1 LSDLEPGRSEV
12 ASTLPDIPV
21 IGPTTGPTADP
32 ADDPSTQVFDTSEG
46 IKAAESESSGSR
58 GGVGGLLKSSAVMAV
73 GTVAS
78 RLLGFVRNAV
88 IVIALGTGPLG
99 DVYNVANTFPN
110 VVYDMLL
117 GGILTAVHVPM
128 LVRALEKDRA
138 YGEEY
143 EARLLTIV
151 LGGLLVL
158 TGIAMFCAPLL
169 VDLYASGFTPDQHR
183 LAVIFALF
191 FLPQIFFYGVG
202 ALAGAS
208 LNARGSF
215 GAPMWTPV
223 LNSVVVIVVGG
234 AFLIVAG
241 PGVTPSS
248 ITNNDVA
255 LLAGGTTLG
264 IVVQTIAMWPSLR
277 KVGFKFRPRFD
288 FRREELAPVGGMAL
302 WTLLYVA
309 IMQVGFVVNTNI
321 AVRAGVRGEKEHLGY
336 GVGLTPWNNAYLLF
350 QLPYAIVGVS
360 VMTALLPRMS
370 RHASEERF
378 DLVRDDLT
386 TGLNLSSV
394 IIVPSAALLFA
405 LSPELVTAF
414 FAHGSTGVA
423 DGLMIANVVQAFAL
437 SLVPFAIFQLLLRV
451 FYSLAD
457 TRTPA
462 LIAIGNIAIS
472 ITLGLIGYAILPTD
486 MVVEGIAIALGIS
499 WAVGCL
505 VAALILRRRL
515 AGLEARRMVRTHVK
529 IAVAT
534 IPAFVFALGV
544 HELFVKLF
552 YYQLI
557 TSVAA
562 LAVGGAGAAVVY
574 VLVARRLRISEVETL
589 AGTVMRR
596 LPGRVSS

>member
-1 LSDLEPGRSEV
+1 LSDLEPGRSES
-12 ASTLPDIPV
+12 ASTLPDIPIV
-21 IGPTTGPTADP
+21 
-32 ADDPSTQVFDTSEG
+32 DPSTQIMESAEG
-46 IKAAESESSGSR
+46 VQAEQAEQAESSGSR
-58 GGVGGLLKSSAVMAV
+58 VGGLLKSSAVMAL

-78 RLLGFVRNAV
+78 RALGFVRTAV

-99 DVYNVANTFPN
+99 DVYNVSNTFPN
-110 VVYDMLL
+110 VIYDLLL

-151 LGGLLVL
+151 LGGLLAL
-158 TGIAMFCAPLL
+158 TAVAMVCAPLL
-169 VDLYASGFTPDQHR
+169 VDLYASGFTPAQHK

-215 GAPMWTPV
+215 AAPMWTPV
-223 LNSVVVIVVGG
+223 LNSVVVIIIGL
-234 AFLIVAG
+234 AFLLVAG
-241 PGVTPSS
+241 PGVSPSS
-248 ITNNDVA
+248 ISDNEII

-264 IVVQTIAMWPSLR
+264 IVVQTVAMWPSLR
-277 KVGFKFRPRFD
+277 KVGFRYRPRFD

-309 IMQVGFVVNTNI
+309 IMQIGLVVNTNI
-321 AVRAGVRGEKEHLGY
+321 AVRAGVRGEHEHLGY
-336 GVGLTPWNNAYLLF
+336 GVGLTPWNNGYMLF

-370 RHASEERF
+370 RHAAENRLS
-378 DLVRDDLT
+378 LVRDDLA

-394 IIVPSAALLFA
+394 VIIPSAALLFA
-405 LSPELVTAF
+405 LSPELVTTF
-414 FAHGSTGVA
+414 FAHGATGLA

-437 SLVPFAIFQLLLRV
+437 TLVPFSVQQLLLRV

-462 LIAIGNIAIS
+462 LMAMGTIVIS
-472 ITLGLIGYAILPTD
+472 ITLGLVGYATLPTN
-486 MVVEGIAIALGIS
+486 MIVEGIAISLGIS
-499 WAVGCL
+499 WTVGCVL
-505 VAALILRRRL
+505 AGSILRRRL
-515 AGLEARRMVRTHVK
+515 GGLGASQMVRTHVK

-534 IPAFVFALGV
+534 VPAFVFALGV

-552 YYQLI
+552 YYRLI

-562 LAVGGAGAAVVY
+562 LAIGGAGAAVLY

-589 AGTVMRR
+589 TGTVMRR

>member
-1 LSDLEPGRSEV
+1 LSNPESGRPDISATV
-12 ASTLPDIPV
+12 PDIPV
-21 IGPTTGPTADP
+21 V
-32 ADDPSTQVFDTSEG
+32 DPSTMTME
-46 IKAAESESSGSR
+46 AAEVEAEEARSR
-58 GGVGGLLKSSAVMAV
+58 GGVGGLLKSSAVMAL

-78 RLLGFVRNAV
+78 RLLGFIRNAV

-110 VVYDMLL
+110 VVYDLLL

-151 LGGLLVL
+151 LGGLLAL
-158 TGIAMFCAPLL
+158 TAIAMLCAPLL

-215 GAPMWTPV
+215 AAPMWTPV
-223 LNSVVVIVVGG
+223 LNSIVVIVVGG

-241 PGVTPSS
+241 PGATPSS
-248 ITNNDVA
+248 ISSGEIT

-264 IVVQTIAMWPSLR
+264 IIVQTIAMWPSLR
-277 KVGFKFRPRFD
+277 KVGFRYRPRFD

-370 RHASEERF
+370 KHASEERF
-378 DLVRDDLT
+378 DLVRDDMSS
-386 TGLNLSSV
+386 GLNLSSV

-414 FAHGSTGVA
+414 FAHGSTGLA
-423 DGLMIANVVQAFAL
+423 DGLMIANVVQAFAIA
-437 SLVPFAIFQLLLRV
+437 LVPFAIFQLLLRV

-472 ITLGLIGYAILPTD
+472 ITLALIGYAVLPTD
-486 MVVEGIAIALGIS
+486 KIVEGIAIALGIS

-505 VAALILRRRL
+505 VAAFILRGRLSGFDGRRI
-515 AGLEARRMVRTHVK
+515 VRTHLR

-534 IPAFVFALGV
+534 IPAFLFALGV
-544 HELFVKLF
+544 HELVVKIF
-552 YYQLI
+552 YYRLI
-557 TSVAA
+557 TSLVT
-562 LAVGGAGAAVVY
+562 LAVGGAGAAVLY
-574 VLVARRLRISEVETL
+574 VLVARRLRIAEVETL

-596 LPGRVSS
+596 LPGRVSR

>member
-1 LSDLEPGRSEV
+1 LSDLEPGTSDI
-12 ASTLPDIPV
+12 AGTIPDIPV
-21 IGPTTGPTADP
+21 VEPDVETAEID
-32 ADDPSTQVFDTSEG
+32 ASR
-46 IKAAESESSGSR
+46 SR
-58 GGVGGLLKSSAVMAV
+58 GVSGLLKSSAVMAV

-110 VVYDMLL
+110 VVYDLLL

-151 LGGLLVL
+151 LGGLLAL
-158 TGIAMFCAPLL
+158 TAIAMFCAPLL
-169 VDLYASGFTPDQHR
+169 VDLYASGFTPDQHK

-215 GAPMWTPV
+215 AAPMWTPV
-223 LNSVVVIVVGG
+223 LNSVVVIIVGG
-234 AFLIVAG
+234 AFLIIAG
-241 PGVTPSS
+241 PGVSPSS
-248 ITNNDVA
+248 ISSGEIG

-264 IVVQTIAMWPSLR
+264 IIVQTIAMWPSLR
-277 KVGFKFRPRFD
+277 KVGFRYRPRFD

-309 IMQVGFVVNTNI
+309 IMQIGFVVNTNI
-321 AVRAGVRGEKEHLGY
+321 AVRAGKHGVKEHLGY
-336 GVGLTPWNNAYLLF
+336 GVGLTPWTNAYLLF
-350 QLPYAIVGVS
+350 QLPYALVGVS

-378 DLVRDDLT
+378 DLVRQDLSA
-386 TGLNLSSV
+386 GLNLSSV

-405 LSPELVTAF
+405 LSPEMVTAF
-414 FAHGSTGVA
+414 FSHGSTGVA

-437 SLVPFAIFQLLLRV
+437 ALVPFAIFQLFLRV
-451 FYSLAD
+451 FYALAD

-472 ITLGLIGYAILPTD
+472 ITLALIGYAILPTD
-486 MVVEGIAIALGIS
+486 MIVEGIAIALGIS
-499 WAVGCL
+499 WATGCV
-505 VAALILRRRL
+505 VAALILRRKL
-515 AGLEARRMVRTHVK
+515 AGLGARHLVRTHIK

-534 IPAFVFALGV
+534 VPALVFALAV
-544 HELFVKLF
+544 HEVFVKLF

-562 LAVGGAGAAVVY
+562 LAVGGAGAAVLY
-574 VLVARRLRISEVETL
+574 VLVARKLRISEVETL
-589 AGTVMRR
+589 AGTLMRR

>member
-1 LSDLEPGRSEV
+1 LSDMEPGGRDV
-12 ASTLPDIPV
+12 ASTTVPDIPAV
-21 IGPTTGPTADP
+21 PPDP
-32 ADDPSTQVFDTSEG
+32 EPGQD
-46 IKAAESESSGSR
+46 AAEAEGARSR
-58 GGVGGLLKSSAVMAV
+58 GGVGGLLRSSAVMAV

-88 IVIALGTGPLG
+88 IVIALGTGSLG

-117 GGILTAVHVPM
+117 GGVLTAVHVPM

-151 LGGLLVL
+151 LGGLLAL
-158 TGIAMFCAPLL
+158 TGVAMLCAPFL
-169 VDLYASGFTPDQHR
+169 VDLYASGFRPDQHK
-183 LAVIFALF
+183 LAIIFALF

-215 GAPMWTPV
+215 AAPMWTPA

-234 AFLIVAG
+234 MFLLVAG
-241 PGVTPSS
+241 PGVTPGD
-248 ITNNDVA
+248 ITNGEIT

-264 IVVQTIAMWPSLR
+264 IVVQTVAMWPSLR
-277 KVGFKFRPRFD
+277 KAGFRFKPRFD

-321 AVRAGVRGEKEHLGY
+321 AVRAQVRGEREHLGY

-370 RHASEERF
+370 RHAAESRF
-378 DLVRDDLT
+378 DLVREDLSS
-386 TGLNLSSV
+386 GLNLSSV

-414 FAHGSTGVA
+414 FSHGSTHLA
-423 DGLMIANVVQAFAL
+423 DGLMIANVVQAFAIA
-437 SLVPFAIFQLLLRV
+437 LVPFAVFQLLLRV

-462 LIAIGNIAIS
+462 LIAIGNIFVSIS
-472 ITLGLIGYAILPTD
+472 LALVGYAILPTD
-486 MVVEGIAIALGIS
+486 MIVEGIAIALGIS
-499 WAVGCL
+499 WAVGCV
-505 VAALILRRRL
+505 VAGRILS
-515 AGLEARRMVRTHVK
+515 RRMSGLGGRHIVRTHVK

-534 IPAFVFALGV
+534 VPAFIFALGV

-552 YYQLI
+552 YYRAI
-557 TSVAA
+557 TSIVA
-562 LAVGGAGAAVVY
+562 LVIGGVGAAVLY

-589 AGTVMRR
+589 AGTLMRR

>member
-1 LSDLEPGRSEV
+1 LSDMEAGRSDA

-21 IGPTTGPTADP
+21 VDS
-32 ADDPSTQVFDTSEG
+32 STQIMETAEG
-46 IKAAESESSGSR
+46 IQAAEVEASGSR
-58 GGVGGLLKSSAVMAV
+58 GVGGLLKSSAVMAL

-169 VDLYASGFTPDQHR
+169 VDLYASGFTPDQHK
-183 LAVIFALF
+183 LAVLFALF

-215 GAPMWTPV
+215 GSPMWTPV
-223 LNSVVVIVVGG
+223 LNSVVVIIVGG
-234 AFLIVAG
+234 AFLFVAG

-248 ITNNDVA
+248 ISSNEIT
-255 LLAGGTTLG
+255 LMAGGTTLG
-264 IVVQTIAMWPSLR
+264 IIVQTIAMWPSLR
-277 KVGFKFRPRFD
+277 RVGFRYRPRFD

-309 IMQVGFVVNTNI
+309 IMQAGFVVNTNI

-336 GVGLTPWNNAYLLF
+336 GVGLTPWSNAYLLF

-360 VMTALLPRMS
+360 VMTALLPQMS
-370 RHASEERF
+370 RHASAERF
-378 DLVRDDLT
+378 DLVREDMSS
-386 TGLNLSSV
+386 GLNLSSV

-437 SLVPFAIFQLLLRV
+437 TLVPFAIFQLLLRV

-462 LIAIGNIAIS
+462 LIAIVNVAIS
-472 ITLGLIGYAILPTD
+472 ITLGLVGYAILPTD
-486 MVVEGIAIALGIS
+486 MVVEGIAVALGIS
-499 WAVGCL
+499 WSVGCV

-515 AGLEARRMVRTHVK
+515 TGLGARQMVRTHVK

-534 IPAFVFALGV
+534 VPAFAFALGV

-557 TSVAA
+557 TSVVA
-562 LAVGGAGAAVVY
+562 LAVGGAGAAVLY
-574 VLVARRLRISEVETL
+574 VLVARRMRISEVETL

>member
-1 LSDLEPGRSEV
+1 LSDLEPGPSDV
-12 ASTLPDIPV
+12 AGTIPDIPV
-21 IGPTTGPTADP
+21 VESDTETAEVS
-32 ADDPSTQVFDTSEG
+32 A
-46 IKAAESESSGSR
+46 SR
-58 GGVGGLLKSSAVMAV
+58 SRGVGGLLKSSAVMAV

-110 VVYDMLL
+110 VVYDLLL

-151 LGGLLVL
+151 LGGLLAL
-158 TGIAMFCAPLL
+158 TAIAMVCAPLL
-169 VDLYASGFTPDQHR
+169 VNLYASGFTPAQHH

-215 GAPMWTPV
+215 AAPMWTPV

-234 AFLIVAG
+234 AFLLIAG

-248 ITNNDVA
+248 ISSHEIT

-277 KVGFKFRPRFD
+277 RVGFRYRPRFD

-321 AVRAGVRGEKEHLGY
+321 AVRAGVRGEHEHLGY

-370 RHASEERF
+370 RHASDSRF

-386 TGLNLSSV
+386 SGLNLSSV

-414 FAHGSTGVA
+414 FAHGSTDLA

-437 SLVPFAIFQLLLRV
+437 ALVPFAIFQLLLRV
-451 FYSLAD
+451 FYALAD

-462 LIAIGNIAIS
+462 LIAIGNILIS
-472 ITLGLIGYAILPTD
+472 ISLALVGYAILPTD
-486 MVVEGIAIALGIS
+486 MIVEGIAIALGVS
-499 WAVGCL
+499 WSVGCV
-505 VAALILRRRL
+505 VAGLILSRRM
-515 AGLEARRMVRTHVK
+515 AGLGGRQIVRTHVK

-534 IPAFVFALGV
+534 IPAFAFALGV
-544 HELFVKLF
+544 HEVFVKLF

-562 LAVGGAGAAVVY
+562 LALGGAGAAVLY
-574 VLVARRLRISEVETL
+574 VLVARKLRISEVETL
-589 AGTVMRR
+589 AGTLMRR

>member
-1 LSDLEPGRSEV
+1 LSDLEPGRSEA

-21 IGPTTGPTADP
+21 V
-32 ADDPSTQVFDTSEG
+32 DPSTQIMETAEDVH
-46 IKAAESESSGSR
+46 AAQAESSGSR
-58 GGVGGLLKSSAVMAV
+58 VGGLLKSSAVMAV

-78 RLLGFVRNAV
+78 RALGFVRNAV

-110 VVYDMLL
+110 VVYDLLL

-151 LGGLLVL
+151 LGGLLAL
-158 TGIAMFCAPLL
+158 TAVAMVCAPLL
-169 VDLYASGFTPDQHR
+169 VDLYASGFTSAQHK

-215 GAPMWTPV
+215 AAPMWTPV
-223 LNSVVVIVVGG
+223 LNSVVVIVIGG
-234 AFLIVAG
+234 AFLLVAG

-248 ITNNDVA
+248 ITNNEII

-277 KVGFKFRPRFD
+277 KVGFRFRPRFD
-288 FRREELAPVGGMAL
+288 FRRDELAPVGGMAL

-321 AVRAGVRGEKEHLGY
+321 AVRAGVRGEHEHLGY

-370 RHASEERF
+370 RHAAENRK
-378 DLVRDDLT
+378 DLVRDDLAS
-386 TGLNLSSV
+386 GLNLTSV
-394 IIVPSAALLFA
+394 IIIPSAALLFA

-414 FAHGSTGVA
+414 FSHGATGLA

-437 SLVPFAIFQLLLRV
+437 TLVPFAVQQLLLRV

-462 LIAIGNIAIS
+462 LMAMGTIVIS
-472 ITLGLIGYAILPTD
+472 ITLGLVGYAVLPTN
-486 MVVEGIAIALGIS
+486 MIVEGIAISLGIS
-499 WAVGCL
+499 WTVGC
-505 VAALILRRRL
+505 VIAALILRRRL
-515 AGLEARRMVRTHVK
+515 DGLGARVMVRTHVK

-534 IPAFVFALGV
+534 VPAFVFALGV
-544 HELFVKLF
+544 HELFFKLF
-552 YYQLI
+552 YYRLI

-562 LAVGGAGAAVVY
+562 LAIGGAGAAVLY
-574 VLVARRLRISEVETL
+574 VLVARRLRVSEVETL
-589 AGTVMRR
+589 TGTVMRR

>member
-1 LSDLEPGRSEV
+1 LSDMEPGGQDL
-12 ASTLPDIPV
+12 AGTTIPDIPV
-21 IGPTTGPTADP
+21 VRPET
-32 ADDPSTQVFDTSEG
+32 E
-46 IKAAESESSGSR
+46 AAEVDATRSR
-58 GGVGGLLKSSAVMAV
+58 GLGGVLKSSAVMAV

-88 IVIALGTGPLG
+88 IVIALGTGFLG
-99 DVYNVANTFPN
+99 DTYNVANTFPN

-117 GGILTAVHVPM
+117 GGVLTAVHVPM

-151 LGGLLVL
+151 LGGLLAL
-158 TGIAMFCAPLL
+158 TGIAMLCAPLL
-169 VDLYASGFTPDQHR
+169 VDLYASGFTPEQHK
-183 LAVIFALF
+183 LAIIFALF

-223 LNSVVVIVVGG
+223 LNSIVVIVVGG
-234 AFLIVAG
+234 AFLLVAG
-241 PGVTPSS
+241 PGVTPSD
-248 ITNNDVA
+248 ITSGQIA

-264 IVVQTIAMWPSLR
+264 IIVQTIALWPALR
-277 KVGFKFRPRFD
+277 NVGFRFKPRFD

-321 AVRAGVRGEKEHLGY
+321 AVRAQVRGEREHLGY

-370 RHASEERF
+370 RHAAESRF
-378 DLVRDDLT
+378 DLVREDLSS
-386 TGLNLSSV
+386 GLNLSSV

-414 FAHGSTGVA
+414 FAHGSTHLA

-437 SLVPFAIFQLLLRV
+437 ALVPFAVFQLLLRV

-462 LIAIGNIAIS
+462 LIAIGNIVVSIS
-472 ITLGLIGYAILPTD
+472 LSLVGYAILPTD
-486 MVVEGIAIALGIS
+486 MIVEGIAIALGIS
-499 WAVGCL
+499 WSVGCV
-505 VAALILRRRL
+505 VAGRILSRRM
-515 AGLEARRMVRTHVK
+515 AGLGGRQIVRTHVK

-534 IPAFVFALGV
+534 IPAFIFALGV

-552 YYQLI
+552 YYRAI
-557 TSVAA
+557 TSIVA
-562 LAVGGAGAAVVY
+562 LIVGGAGAAVLY

-589 AGTVMRR
+589 AGTLLRR

>member
-1 LSDLEPGRSEV
+1 LSDLEPGPPDV
-12 ASTLPDIPV
+12 AATLPDIPV
-21 IGPTTGPTADP
+21 VEPGAETAEI
-32 ADDPSTQVFDTSEG
+32 DTSHT
-46 IKAAESESSGSR
+46 R
-58 GGVGGLLKSSAVMAV
+58 GGGLLKSSAVMAV

-78 RLLGFVRNAV
+78 RALGFVRNAV

-110 VVYDMLL
+110 QIYDLLL

-128 LVRALEKDRA
+128 LVRALERDRS

-143 EARLLTIV
+143 EARLLTIM

-158 TGIAMFCAPLL
+158 TGVSMVCAPLL
-169 VDLYASGFTPDQHR
+169 VDLFASGFTPAQHH
-183 LAVIFALF
+183 LAVIFSLF

-215 GAPMWTPV
+215 AAPMWTPV
-223 LNSVVVIVVGG
+223 LNSIVVIIVGG
-234 AFLIVAG
+234 AFLLIAG
-241 PGVTPSS
+241 PGVTPTS
-248 ITNNDVA
+248 ISHHEII

-277 KVGFKFRPRFD
+277 KLGFRYRPRFD

-309 IMQVGFVVNTNI
+309 IMQIGLVVNTNI
-321 AVRAGVRGEKEHLGY
+321 AIRAGVRGEKEHLGY
-336 GVGLTPWNNAYLLF
+336 GVGLTPWSNAYLLF
-350 QLPYAIVGVS
+350 QLPYAVVGVS

-370 RHASEERF
+370 RNASENRF
-378 DLVRDDLT
+378 DLVRQDMT
-386 TGLNLSSV
+386 SGLNLSSV

-414 FAHGSTGVA
+414 FAHGSTGLA

-437 SLVPFAIFQLLLRV
+437 TLVPFAIFQMLLRV

-462 LIAIGNIAIS
+462 LIAIGNIVIS
-472 ITLGLIGYAILPTD
+472 ITLALVGYATLPTD
-486 MVVEGIAIALGIS
+486 MIVEGIAIALGIS
-499 WAVGCL
+499 WVAGCL
-505 VAALILRRRL
+505 MAALILRRRM
-515 AGLEARRMVRTHVK
+515 AGLEGRQIVRTHLK
-529 IAVAT
+529 IAIAT
-534 IPAFVFALGV
+534 VPAFAFAFGV
-544 HELFVKLF
+544 HELAVKLF

-557 TSVAA
+557 TSVLA
-562 LAVGGAGAAVVY
+562 LAVGGAGAAVLY

-589 AGTVMRR
+589 AGTVIRR
-596 LPGRVSS
+596 LPGRAPS

>member
-1 LSDLEPGRSEV
+1 LSDLEPGRSES
-12 ASTLPDIPV
+12 ASTLPDIPIV
-21 IGPTTGPTADP
+21 
-32 ADDPSTQVFDTSEG
+32 DPSTQIMESAEG
-46 IKAAESESSGSR
+46 VQAEQAESSGSR
-58 GGVGGLLKSSAVMAV
+58 VGGLLKSSAVMAL

-78 RLLGFVRNAV
+78 RALGFVRTAV

-99 DVYNVANTFPN
+99 DVYNVSNTFPN
-110 VVYDMLL
+110 VIYDLLL

-151 LGGLLVL
+151 LGGLLAL
-158 TGIAMFCAPLL
+158 TAVAMVCAPLL
-169 VDLYASGFTPDQHR
+169 VDLYASGFTPAQHK

-215 GAPMWTPV
+215 AAPMWTPV
-223 LNSVVVIVVGG
+223 LNSVVVIIIGL
-234 AFLIVAG
+234 AFLLVAG
-241 PGVTPSS
+241 PGVSPSS
-248 ITNNDVA
+248 ISDNEII

-264 IVVQTIAMWPSLR
+264 IVVQTVAMWPSLR
-277 KVGFKFRPRFD
+277 KVGFRYRPRFD

-309 IMQVGFVVNTNI
+309 IMQIGLVVNTNI
-321 AVRAGVRGEKEHLGY
+321 AVRAGVRGEHEHLGY
-336 GVGLTPWNNAYLLF
+336 GVGLTPWNNGYMLF

-370 RHASEERF
+370 RHAAENRLS
-378 DLVRDDLT
+378 LVRDDLA

-394 IIVPSAALLFA
+394 VIIPSAALLFA
-405 LSPELVTAF
+405 LSPELVTTF
-414 FAHGSTGVA
+414 FAHGATGLA

-437 SLVPFAIFQLLLRV
+437 TLVPFSVQQLLLRV

-462 LIAIGNIAIS
+462 LMAMGTIVIS
-472 ITLGLIGYAILPTD
+472 ITLGLVGYATLPTN
-486 MVVEGIAIALGIS
+486 MIVEGIAISLGIS
-499 WAVGCL
+499 WTVGCVL
-505 VAALILRRRL
+505 AGSILRRRL
-515 AGLEARRMVRTHVK
+515 GGLGASQMVRTHVK

-534 IPAFVFALGV
+534 VPAFVFALGV

-552 YYQLI
+552 YYRLI

-562 LAVGGAGAAVVY
+562 LAIGGAGAAVLY

-589 AGTVMRR
+589 TGTVMRR

>member
-1 LSDLEPGRSEV
+1 LSNPEPGRYDISATV
-12 ASTLPDIPV
+12 PDIPV
-21 IGPTTGPTADP
+21 VDP
-32 ADDPSTQVFDTSEG
+32 ETLTMEAAQAEA
-46 IKAAESESSGSR
+46 AAETPGSR
-58 GGVGGLLKSSAVMAV
+58 VGGLLKSSAVMAL

-110 VVYDMLL
+110 VVYDLLL

-151 LGGLLVL
+151 LGGLLAL
-158 TGIAMFCAPLL
+158 TGIAMLCAPLL

-215 GAPMWTPV
+215 AAPMWTPV
-223 LNSVVVIVVGG
+223 LNSIVVIIVGG
-234 AFLIVAG
+234 AFLVVAG
-241 PGVTPSS
+241 PGATPSS
-248 ITNNDVA
+248 VSSGEIM

-264 IVVQTIAMWPSLR
+264 IIIQTIAMWPSLR
-277 KVGFKFRPRFD
+277 KVGFRYRPRFD

-321 AVRAGVRGEKEHLGY
+321 AVRAGVRGEHEHLGY

-370 RHASEERF
+370 KHASEQRF
-378 DLVRDDLT
+378 DLVREDMSS
-386 TGLNLSSV
+386 GLNLSSV

-414 FAHGSTGVA
+414 FAHGSTGLA
-423 DGLMIANVVQAFAL
+423 DGLMIANVVQAFAIA
-437 SLVPFAIFQLLLRV
+437 LVPFAIFQLLLRV

-462 LIAIGNIAIS
+462 LIAIGNIVIS
-472 ITLGLIGYAILPTD
+472 ITLALIGYAILPTD
-486 MVVEGIAIALGIS
+486 KIVEGIAIALGIS

-505 VAALILRRRL
+505 VAASILRGRLSGFDGRRI
-515 AGLEARRMVRTHVK
+515 VQTHLR

-534 IPAFVFALGV
+534 IPAFLFALGV
-544 HELFVKLF
+544 HELFVKIF
-552 YYQLI
+552 YYRLI
-557 TSVAA
+557 TSLVT
-562 LAVGGAGAAVVY
+562 LAVGGAGAAVLY
-574 VLVARRLRISEVETL
+574 VLVARRLRIAEVETL

-596 LPGRVSS
+596 LPGRVSR

>member
-1 LSDLEPGRSEV
+1 LSDTEPGSQDI
-12 ASTLPDIPV
+12 AGTLPDIPV
-21 IGPTTGPTADP
+21 VEADI
-32 ADDPSTQVFDTSEG
+32 Q
-46 IKAAESESSGSR
+46 AAEVDAARSR
-58 GGVGGLLKSSAVMAV
+58 GVGGLLKSSAVMAV

-78 RLLGFVRNAV
+78 RLLGFVRNAI
-88 IVIALGTGPLG
+88 IVIALGTGQLG

-117 GGILTAVHVPM
+117 GGVLTAVHVPM
-128 LVRALEKDRA
+128 LVRALERDRQ

-151 LGGLLVL
+151 LGGLLAL
-158 TGIAMFCAPLL
+158 TAIAMLCAPLL
-169 VDLYASGFTPDQHR
+169 VNLYASGFTPEQHK
-183 LAVIFALF
+183 LAIVFALF

-215 GAPMWTPV
+215 AAPMWTPV
-223 LNSVVVIVVGG
+223 LNSVVVIIVGG
-234 AFLIVAG
+234 AFLFVAG
-241 PGVTPSS
+241 PGVTPGS
-248 ITNNDVA
+248 ISDGEVT
-255 LLAGGTTLG
+255 LLAVGTTLG
-264 IVVQTIAMWPSLR
+264 IVVQTIATWPSLR
-277 KVGFKFRPRFD
+277 KVGFRYRPRFD

-321 AVRAGVRGEKEHLGY
+321 AVRAEVRGTKEHLGY

-360 VMTALLPRMS
+360 VMTALLPQMS
-370 RHASEERF
+370 RHASAREFGR
-378 DLVRDDLT
+378 VREDMAY
-386 TGLNLSSV
+386 GLNLSSV

-405 LSPELVTAF
+405 LSPELVTSF
-414 FAHGSTGVA
+414 FAHGSTGLA

-437 SLVPFAIFQLLLRV
+437 ALVPFSVFQLLLRV

-462 LIAIGNIAIS
+462 LIAIVNIVIS
-472 ITLGLIGYAILPTD
+472 ITLALIGYAILPTD
-486 MVVEGIAIALGIS
+486 MIVEGIAIALGIS
-499 WAVGCL
+499 WAAGCL
-505 VAALILRRRL
+505 IAGLILRRRL
-515 AGLEARRMVRTHVK
+515 NGLDTRQIVRTHVK

-534 IPAFVFALGV
+534 VPAFLFALGV

-552 YYQLI
+552 YYRTI
-557 TSVAA
+557 TSLVVMAI
-562 LAVGGAGAAVVY
+562 GGAGAAVLY

-589 AGTVMRR
+589 AGTLMRR